1 MSFLDH
7 KVALVTGVTRRK
19 GIGAAVALALAW
31 AGADVGT
38 AYFRPYDRTM
48 PWSVKDSFE
57 FFFSLLTRQAL
68 TQSVQRS
75 KKDLK
80 DFLLRYLKKYSQNP
94 TPFTWTKGPEHF
106 QRIIEA
112 TKEYQASHPKKPKQ
126 RKSSVNTIKD

>member
-57 FFFSLLTRQAL
+57 CFFSLLTRQAL

-80 DFLLRYLKKYSQNP
+80 DFLLRYLKKYSENP
-94 TPFTWTKGPEHF
+94 TPFTWTKGPD
-106 QRIIEA
+106 QL
-112 TKEYQASHPKKPKQ
+112 
-126 RKSSVNTIKD
+126 